1 MRPEAVSFQIPVR
14 GDVEAA
20 ASLCSAFSCALR
32 GKITPLGPNQ
42 VPALAREGFDAYA
55 APVVSTPIPASR
67 ARTIASAREVAPIFQ
82 KMFVT

>member
-1 MRPEAVSFQIPVR
+1 MRPEVVSFQIPAR

-20 ASLCSAFSCALR
+20 ASRCSAFSAPSAVR
-32 GKITPLGPNQ
+32 TPLGPNQ
-42 VPALAREGFDAYA
+42 VVAHAGEGFDAYA
-55 APVVSTPIPASR
+55 APVVSIPIPASR